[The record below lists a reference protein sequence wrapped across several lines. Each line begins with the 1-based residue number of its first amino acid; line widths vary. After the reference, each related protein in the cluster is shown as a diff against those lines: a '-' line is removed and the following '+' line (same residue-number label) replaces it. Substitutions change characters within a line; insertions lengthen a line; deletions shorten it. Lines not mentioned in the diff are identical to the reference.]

1 MTKMSVKT
9 LDNYTDKVY
18 EHCVSEARRA
28 ARTSLKEE
36 RLKLGREEDQQQ
48 QRLNPASGQLFFQ
61 KCLSLVSNLPLT
73 ALDTPT

>member
-18 EHCVSEARRA
+18 EHCVSEARRV

-36 RLKLGREEDQQQ
+36 RLKLGRKEERD
-48 QRLNPASGQLFFQ
+48 A
-61 KCLSLVSNLPLT
+61 VSTSNNNI
-73 ALDTPT
+73 